1 MFLVFLLNININLF
15 YYRQFKVIQLHLLVV
30 HLVVLQQQ
38 KVEIIIIVIVV
49 EIVVILQDFQED
61 LQDILV
67 IQQQKQLLHQKLIL
81 VAVGD
86 TEMVDAVI
94 VDNI

>member
-1 MFLVFLLNININLF
+1 MLLIFFVNININLF

-30 HLVVLQQQ
+30 HLVVLQQ
-38 KVEIIIIVIVV
+38 KVEIVIMEIIM
-49 EIVVILQDFQED
+49 EIIVILQDFQED

-67 IQQQKQLLHQKLIL
+67 IQQQKQLLQQKLIL
-81 VAVGD
+81 VVVGD
-86 TEMVDAVI
+86 TEMVDAVT